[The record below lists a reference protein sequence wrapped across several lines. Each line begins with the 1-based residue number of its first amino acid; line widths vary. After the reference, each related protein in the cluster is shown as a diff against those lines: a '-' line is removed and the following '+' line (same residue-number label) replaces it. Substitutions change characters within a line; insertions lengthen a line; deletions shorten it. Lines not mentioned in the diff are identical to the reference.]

1 MIYRLREDS
10 IIYHAAT
17 EGHPACVMEMS
28 HATQALQCEYVVKK
42 QGKLSVAVHDV
53 PMEIERQVSKLK
65 LKSMSISVDKLTAEQ
80 VAYLASSGEG
90 T

>member
-1 MIYRLREDS
+1 VL
-10 IIYHAAT
+10 
-17 EGHPACVMEMS
+17 
-28 HATQALQCEYVVKK
+28 KK

-65 LKSMSISVDKLTAEQ
+65 LKSMSISIDKLTAEQ
-80 VAYLASSGEG
+80 VVYLASSGEG